1 MCRDVRAANDHRD
14 DRGRELSLAR
24 ASPKRAR
31 PERRG
36 RRPIGTAASSAGRPR
51 FSARRRGQGPP
62 GYSVSMR
69 ISIVSVEVST
79 DSVPAGTRGRHPAPA
94 VAHGGPARR
103 GRRCPGPGR
112 GRAGAP
118 VRRTGIGSG
127 ASACSC
133 PQPNL
138 VWQDPVWTTLLSI
151 TNRTMTCNSPMPASL
166 RSARSRSSSWLT
178 TSSSW
183 ACSSNDARG
192 FGLRDTLSNSS
203 ARVGPGGLR
212 RLGAPSPGR
221 SGAAGTAACHPAPE
235 VG

>member
-1 MCRDVRAANDHRD
+1 M
-14 DRGRELSLAR
+14 
-24 ASPKRAR
+24 
-31 PERRG
+31 
-36 RRPIGTAASSAGRPR
+36 
-51 FSARRRGQGPP
+51 
-62 GYSVSMR
+62 
-69 ISIVSVEVST
+69 

-133 PQPNL
+133 PQPKL

-151 TNRTMTCNSPMPASL
+151 TNRTMTCNFPMPASL

-192 FGLRDTLSNSS
+192 FGLRDTCRIHRRAWGRGVYGVSGRLLPVARAPPVRRRATRRPKSDNLLAFPPRRPLWDERRCGTAGECSN
-203 ARVGPGGLR
+203 V
-212 RLGAPSPGR
+212 
-221 SGAAGTAACHPAPE
+221 SGATIRELPE
-235 VG
+235 PPVARDDGARPRFCCRGDALPPN